1 MTFENIAI
9 TLINATSYTIVG
21 VVLILSVSKLVQTL
35 LLKLNFLSK
44 KQQEYIIEEVLKRI
58 EAWAVSL

>member
-9 TLINATSYTIVG
+9 TLINATSYTVIG
-21 VVLILSVSKLVQTL
+21 VVLILSVAKLIQTL

-58 EAWAVSL
+58 EAQ

>member
-9 TLINATSYTIVG
+9 ALINATSYTVIG
-21 VVLILSVSKLVQTL
+21 VALILSVAKLVQTL
-35 LLKLNFLSK
+35 MLKLNFLSK

-58 EAWAVSL
+58 EA